1 MHVCALAAMSHTR
14 SCLTSWSAS
23 TPVALCP
30 ATLKLVLVQRG
41 NVPIV
46 VGGTGLY
53 LRWLV
58 HGRPQTPKSE
68 PWMAA
73 RAQEALEQV
82 LTVPPCGICM
92 S

>member
-1 MHVCALAAMSHTR
+1 MVCIHA
-14 SCLTSWSAS
+14 
-23 TPVALCP
+23 VAFRH
-30 ATLKLVLVQRG
+30 ATLKLIVVQRG
-41 NVPIV
+41 KVPIV

-73 RAQEALEQV
+73 RAQEALHQV
-82 LTVPPCGICM
+82 LTFPTCGICM

>member
-1 MHVCALAAMSHTR
+1 MVCIQTVAFHHVR
-14 SCLTSWSAS
+14 
-23 TPVALCP
+23 
-30 ATLKLVLVQRG
+30 LKLILVQRG
-41 NVPIV
+41 RVPIV

-73 RAQEALEQV
+73 RAQEALDQV
-82 LTVPPCGICM
+82 LTFSPCGICM
-92 S
+92 SQLGPLVRK